1 MDTPARKPSK
11 RELTHDRIVDVAA
24 RALRRR
30 GYEGVG
36 VAEVMKEA
44 GLTHGGFYAHFES
57 RDAMLA
63 EALVR
68 AGQNSAAAMAEK
80 IAAQV
85 ARGETPFR
93 AFLGH
98 YLSDWHLSEADCG
111 CPVAALGSEMSRQ
124 PPELLAVSA
133 ERVRAV
139 IDGVQ
144 KVLPPQD
151 DAKAKAQVI
160 ASTIVG
166 ALQLARV
173 LGANAQ
179 GRALLNATRKSLLAQ
194 YEPV

>member
-57 RDAMLA
+57 RDAMLT

-68 AGQNSAAAMAEK
+68 AGQDSATSMREK

-85 ARGETPFR
+85 ARGSSPFR
-93 AFLGH
+93 AFIEQ
-98 YLSDWHLSEADCG
+98 YLSDSHLSDAECG
-111 CPVAALGSEMSRQ
+111 CPVAALASEMSRQ

-133 ERVRAV
+133 ERVRAM

-144 KVLPPQD
+144 RVLPPQD

-160 ASTIVG
+160 AGTIVG
-166 ALQLARV
+166 TLQMARV
-173 LGANAQ
+173 LGSNAQ
-179 GRALLNATRKSLLAQ
+179 GRALLSAARKSLLSQ
-194 YEPV
+194 YEG

>member
-1 MDTPARKPSK
+1 MDTPDRKPSK

-30 GYEGVG
+30 GYDGVG

-68 AGQNSAAAMAEK
+68 AGQDSAASMREK

-85 ARGETPFR
+85 ARGSSPFR
-93 AFLGH
+93 AFIEQ
-98 YLSDWHLSEADCG
+98 YLSDAHLSDADCG

-133 ERVRAV
+133 ERVRAM

-144 KVLPPQD
+144 RVLPPQD

-160 ASTIVG
+160 AGTIVG
-166 ALQLARV
+166 TLQMARV
-173 LGANAQ
+173 LGPNAQ
-179 GRALLNATRKSLLAQ
+179 GRAMLSAARKSLLSQ
-194 YEPV
+194 YEV

>member
-36 VAEVMKEA
+36 VAEVMKDA

-68 AGQNSAAAMAEK
+68 AGQDSAASMREK

-85 ARGETPFR
+85 ARGASPFR
-93 AFLGH
+93 AFIEQ
-98 YLSDWHLSEADCG
+98 YLSDSHLADADGG

-133 ERVRAV
+133 ERVRAM

-144 KVLPPQD
+144 RVLPPQD

-160 ASTIVG
+160 AGTIVG
-166 ALQLARV
+166 TLQMARV
-173 LGANAQ
+173 LGPNAQ
-179 GRALLNATRKSLLAQ
+179 GRAMLSAARKSLLSQ
-194 YEPV
+194 YEV